1 MQNTDQFQIQFLGV
15 FITNYFSRVYN
26 PIPSHHFQ
34 HNSII
39 SFLAFQRTFTFLIF
53 LNTSFTLITSDVVSK
68 CPNIRNLRFI
78 ISEIV
83 SASLNI
89 NISTLLPSISIYQ
102 LCFPQYQCINSASL
116 NINISTLLPSISIY
130 QLCFPQYQYINSW
143 LVRKFHMPFSLMGH
157 MFLSAFSFPVLLL
170 FSALLLIVHTSEPYI
185 TADII
190 IV

>member
-89 NISTLLPSISIYQ
+89 NISTLLPSISM
-102 LCFPQYQCINSASL
+102 
-116 NINISTLLPSISIY
+116 Y